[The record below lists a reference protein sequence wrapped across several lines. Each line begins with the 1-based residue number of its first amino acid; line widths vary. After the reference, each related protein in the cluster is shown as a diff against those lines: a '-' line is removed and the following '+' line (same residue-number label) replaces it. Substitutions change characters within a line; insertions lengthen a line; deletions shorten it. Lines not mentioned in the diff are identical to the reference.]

1 MASHRRVTH
10 AKWFLESRHGLSALL
25 ALALTV
31 ALCSPASVDAGWAG
45 TTDRVSVSD
54 TEAEGNDRAQDPAI
68 SDDGRFVV
76 FASYASNLVSS
87 DTNGQTDVFI
97 RDTVNGTTE
106 LVSLADDES
115 ASNGY
120 SGAPCVSNDGRYVA
134 FYSEATNLVTG
145 DTNARRDIFVRDR
158 QAGTTTRVSVHTDG
172 GQASNTSTYPS
183 ISADG
188 RYVAFASS
196 AADLVTGDVNGYR
209 DVFVH
214 DRNTGTTLL
223 VSRGPGGVIGNNEST
238 WPTISGDG
246 QWVVYQ
252 SAATNLVSGD
262 TNGKTDV
269 FIRSL
274 VTLATDR
281 VSLSDAEAQVLGA
294 SLAASVSSDGRFVAF
309 SSEATSLVGG
319 DTNGFRDVFVR
330 DRTLGVTERVNVSSE
345 EQQVAVSSWSEDYL
359 RPTVSADG
367 RYVAFR
373 SDAPTL
379 VEGDVNGMSDV
390 FVRDRQAG
398 TTRMVSVS
406 TGGKQGNDNCWSQT
420 VISANGRFVAF
431 DTDSSTLL
439 NDHNGYTDVY
449 VHDMVGDSVPSVSVS
464 GDDRYLTAVDASKK
478 AYPDGLEP
486 SSTRTVIIA
495 TGRNW
500 PDALGGV
507 ALAGVLDGPVLLV
520 DTHSIPS
527 AVLDEMSRL
536 GTNNAIILGGESAV
550 GPEVEAALVD
560 LLTEFNVERIEGSDR
575 YVTADKI
582 AQRVIDERGVEYDGQ
597 AFVATGGNF
606 PDALAAAPIA
616 AANGWPL
623 FLSNPTHG
631 LSPATKTAMADV
643 TDVVLLGGLGV
654 VPTSVEDYLDGALGA
669 GAVQRLGGADRYE
682 TAVDVA
688 AYGVSDAGL
697 GWNRVGLTTGEKFP
711 DALAGG
717 VLQGRAGS
725 VMLLTRS
732 AALTQVAQDALMAN
746 SAAITTVTF
755 YGGPS
760 ALSQAVRDAASA
772 AVE

>member
-1 MASHRRVTH
+1 MSSHRSVMYGRWPSIVH
-10 AKWFLESRHGLSALL
+10 CGLAVSL
-25 ALALTV
+25 ALALTM
-31 ALCSPASVDAGWAG
+31 ALCTPARVDAGWAG
-45 TTDRVSVSD
+45 TTDRASISD
-54 TEAEGNDRAQDPAI
+54 TEAEGNDRSQDPAI
-68 SDDGRFVV
+68 SSDGRFVA
-76 FASYASNLVSS
+76 FTSYATNLVSS
-87 DTNGQTDVFI
+87 DSNNEADVFI
-97 RDTVNGTTE
+97 RDTLSGTTE
-106 LVSLADDES
+106 IVSVADDES

-120 SGAPCVSNDGRYVA
+120 SGGPSISSDGRYVA

-145 DTNARRDIFVRDR
+145 DTNLRRDIFVRDR
-158 QAGTTTRVSVHTDG
+158 QAGTTTRVSVRTDG

-196 AADLVTGDVNGYR
+196 ASDLVTGDVNGYR

-214 DRNTGTTLL
+214 DRQTGTTLL
-223 VSRGPGGVIGNNEST
+223 ISRGPGGVIGNNESN

-252 SAATNLVSGD
+252 STATNLVSGD
-262 TNGKTDV
+262 TNAKSDV

-281 VSLSDAEAQVLGA
+281 VSLSDSEAQVLGD

-309 SSEATSLVGG
+309 SSEATSLVAA
-319 DTNGFRDVFVR
+319 DNNGHSDVFIR
-330 DRTLGVTERVNVSSE
+330 DRTLGVTERVNVSSD
-345 EQQVAVSSWSEDYL
+345 EQQVSVSSWTEDYL

-373 SDAPTL
+373 SDAPNL
-379 VEGDVNGMSDV
+379 VAADVNGMSDV

-398 TTRMVSVS
+398 TTSMVSVS
-406 TGGKQGNDNCWSQT
+406 TGGRQGNDNCWGQSL
-420 VISANGRFVAF
+420 ISANGRFVAF
-431 DTDSSTLL
+431 DTDSHTLL
-439 NDHNGYTDVY
+439 NDSNGYTDVY

-464 GDDRYLTAVDASKK
+464 GDDRYQTAIDVSKK
-478 AYPDGLEP
+478 AFPDGLEP
-486 SSTRTVIIA
+486 SSTRSVIIA

-520 DTHSIPS
+520 DTHSIS
-527 AVLDEMSRL
+527 QAVLDEMSRL
-536 GTNNAIILGGESAV
+536 GANNAIILGGDSAV
-550 GPEVEAALVD
+550 GPEVEAVLID
-560 LLTEFNVERIEGSDR
+560 RLSEYNVERIEGADR

-582 AQRVIDERGVEYDGQ
+582 AQRVIFEKGYYDGV
-597 AFVATGGNF
+597 AFVATGGNY
-606 PDALAAAPIA
+606 PDALAAAPLA

-623 FLSNPTHG
+623 FLSSPTQG
-631 LSPATKTAMADV
+631 LSPGTKTAMAAV
-643 TDVVLLGGLGV
+643 THAVLLGGTGA
-654 VPTSVEDYLDGALGA
+654 VPASVETYLDDELGA
-669 GAVQRLGGADRYE
+669 GAVERLSGADRYA

-688 AYGVSDAGL
+688 SYGVTDAGL

-725 VMLLTRS
+725 VMLLTKS
-732 AALTQVAQDALMAN
+732 ATLSPAAQDALTTN
-746 SAAITTVTF
+746 SAAITTITF

-760 ALSQAVRDAASA
+760 ALSQTVRDAASA